1 MVIVEQILDQFSALF
16 MGVDFWMI
24 ELIII
29 SYLYYKLYKIPIY
42 KHQILALTI
51 NLFPIIFKIITI
63 CLSFKGEYKFK
74 GNNKY
79 DNGHEGLKNL
89 YVIYWYLLPIGILF
103 YFIVIALRSYAIIE
117 IKSFMD
123 KKYLSENI
131 LLISYGFIGTLFYII
146 ICIISTF
153 LKCKKGNED
162 INIYNYLCNV
172 KEPKTNNIYYDSFK
186 LYFHTTN
193 NTKEII
199 FEIIVEI
206 LAMLA
211 FFFYQY
217 FSILIIKYLSPAHL
231 IFLFPSYY
239 LIRKVILLIVS
250 IIINMKK
257 NKNIFDFNFNKMEYL
272 KQKFIF
278 NISGDI
284 FSFIVFLIYLEI
296 IELNFCKLNYNL
308 RRNIILRSE
317 EDLLGINKYYSS
329 DEILDDENEE

>member
-199 FEIIVEI
+199 FEII
-206 LAMLA
+206 L
-211 FFFYQY
+211 
-217 FSILIIKYLSPAHL
+217 
-231 IFLFPSYY
+231 
-239 LIRKVILLIVS
+239 
-250 IIINMKK
+250 
-257 NKNIFDFNFNKMEYL
+257 
-272 KQKFIF
+272 
-278 NISGDI
+278 
-284 FSFIVFLIYLEI
+284 
-296 IELNFCKLNYNL
+296 
-308 RRNIILRSE
+308 
-317 EDLLGINKYYSS
+317 
-329 DEILDDENEE
+329 DE